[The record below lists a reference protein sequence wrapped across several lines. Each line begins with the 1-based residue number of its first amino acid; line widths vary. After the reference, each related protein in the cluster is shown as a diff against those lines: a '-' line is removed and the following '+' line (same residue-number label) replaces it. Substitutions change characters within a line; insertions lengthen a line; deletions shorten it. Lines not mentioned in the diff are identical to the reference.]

1 MLVMNWVRQ
10 NFQCFWHT
18 HIMPAVWTVMR
29 HWIYLNSNFHFNS
42 GNLFNVMFC
51 SSFLC
56 IHSWFLRLPFFFFIL
71 YLCPLLPYYHVG
83 GFSVLS
89 LLLLCWFASM
99 IYYLKTWCSCLQI
112 ARAFGASEI
121 IAVDVQ
127 DEKLQ
132 KAKMFGATHCVN
144 ALKEDAV
151 KRIKV

>member
-18 HIMPAVWTVMR
+18 HIMPAVMR

-51 SSFLC
+51 SSLLC
-56 IHSWFLRLPFFFFIL
+56 INIHSWFLRIPFSSSYFIFVRS
-71 YLCPLLPYYHVG
+71 YPYYHLG

-89 LLLLCWFASM
+89 LLLLCWFASV

-144 ALKEDAV
+144 ALKEDTV